1 MSWGPIFRRNL
12 SQVEVNQF
20 HSLLSLIDNIY
31 VSSEGSNRRL
41 NDSIGGRFLVASMF
55 QITFNEF
62 DSSSDIA
69 GI

>member
-1 MSWGPIFRRNL
+1 MNWGPIFRRNR

-31 VSSEGSNRRL
+31 VPSKGSNRRL

-55 QITFNEF
+55 QITSNEF
-62 DSSSDIA
+62 DSSSGIA